1 MTLVILLF
9 RSTLLSLINLT
20 KEMQMS
26 KRLSAVLAGLV
37 VLTASANAAELNA
50 YSIMP
55 EKYASQIFAEF
66 TKDTGIKVNFLRFS
80 TGEALARLNAE
91 KTNPQVDVM
100 LGGPAD
106 TYAAGVKEG
115 IFELR
120 VSLGS
125 DIIRLLYFHMM

>member
-1 MTLVILLF
+1 
-9 RSTLLSLINLT
+9 
-20 KEMQMS
+20 MS

-91 KTNPQVDVM
+91 KNQSP
-100 LGGPAD
+100 G
-106 TYAAGVKEG
+106 
-115 IFELR
+115 
-120 VSLGS
+120 
-125 DIIRLLYFHMM
+125 